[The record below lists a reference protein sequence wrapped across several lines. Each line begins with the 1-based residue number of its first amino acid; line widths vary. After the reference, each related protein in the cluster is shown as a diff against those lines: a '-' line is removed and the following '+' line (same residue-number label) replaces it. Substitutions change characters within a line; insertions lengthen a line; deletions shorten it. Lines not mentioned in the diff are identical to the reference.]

1 MHALAERARHFVRNL
16 SLARKIIVVIMG
28 VSSTAL
34 LLACLALVAYD
45 STTARTTLTRDIG
58 MLADVVGATST
69 AAVSFSDAKAATESL
84 SAVAVNQNV
93 RMAAIVRNGAVFARF
108 DRERDTQNQSIVA
121 RIDPS
126 LVRTPRAV
134 FTYDSSSLRVVR
146 PILLDGELIG
156 GVYIESGL
164 AALQDRQRRLV
175 GIIAVVL
182 FGAVAIA
189 FVLSSRLQRLI
200 SSPIL
205 RLTEVTRTVSRDR
218 KLRHPRRSERPGR
231 DRRADRRLQRDAV
244 GDSAPRPPAA
254 RPAGRA
260 RAGGRG
266 RAPPSCARR
275 TPNC

>member
-164 AALQDRQRRLV
+164 AELQDRQRRLV

-182 FGAVAIA
+182 FGAFGDCLRPVVAA
-189 FVLSSRLQRLI
+189 AA
-200 SSPIL
+200 PHL
-205 RLTEVTRTVSRDR
+205 RPDPAADR
-218 KLRHPRRSERPGR
+218 SDPPRHARPPLRRPRRGERPATR
-231 DRRADRRLQRDAV
+231 
-244 GDSAPRPPAA
+244 SA
-254 RPAGRA
+254 
-260 RAGGRG
+260 
-266 RAPPSCARR
+266 S
-275 TPNC
+275 